1 MARQI
6 NAIRYHKFS
15 AKYDDR
21 GNQTEWA
28 YFDVAG
34 QPTLDNYG
42 DHKITAKYDGR
53 GNQIEWAYFDVAG
66 QPNFH

>member
-1 MARQI
+1 MT
-6 NAIRYHKFS
+6 
-15 AKYDDR
+15 AKYDGR

-53 GNQIEWAYFDVAG
+53 GNQIEGAYFDEAG
-66 QPNFH
+66 RPALHKNG